1 MSFQPL
7 GLIEPILQALQ
18 QQGYTH
24 PTPIQE
30 KAIPAI
36 LQQRD
41 LLGCAQT
48 GTGKTAAFVLPVL
61 QLMQVEPPVAAK
73 RPPIRTLILTPT
85 RELALQIGENIAAY
99 GANLPLKHLVIFG
112 GVGQN
117 PQVEAL
123 RRGIDIL
130 VATPGRLLDLM
141 QQGFVHLSDVR
152 YFILDEADRML
163 DMGFIHDV
171 RKVIAKLPAKRQTLF
186 FSATMPPEIQSLSAD
201 LLTDPVKVEVT
212 PVSSTAEMIQQHVY
226 HTNRNSKKDLLIH
239 LLQDANIKSVLVFT
253 QMKYAANRLCEQ
265 LSKSGIRAEAIH
277 GNKSQSARVQA
288 LENFKNR
295 RTRVLVAT
303 DIAARGIDIDELS
316 HVVNYDL
323 PNIPETY
330 VHRIGRTGRA
340 GASGV
345 AISLCEP
352 SEKPFLRD
360 IEKLIR
366 QHVPVISEHPY
377 PVDPNAPVEVAAA
390 LQRMPHGRQQ
400 RPARNQ
406 QPRTS
411 VNNGP
416 RTEARGPKSNER
428 PQQRSNTP
436 RNQGQQA
443 EVRSPQSG
451 GNQRESQN
459 QPSRP
464 NGPRPNTPS
473 RKQNR
478 VMDMPKPNPVKQQPS
493 TDPSRA
499 GNPNAPWNSQKYDD
513 QVDRW

>member
-1 MSFQPL
+1 
-7 GLIEPILQALQ
+7 
-18 QQGYTH
+18 
-24 PTPIQE
+24 
-30 KAIPAI
+30 
-36 LQQRD
+36 
-41 LLGCAQT
+41 
-48 GTGKTAAFVLPVL
+48 
-61 QLMQVEPPVAAK
+61 
-73 RPPIRTLILTPT
+73 
-85 RELALQIGENIAAY
+85 
-99 GANLPLKHLVIFG
+99 
-112 GVGQN
+112 
-117 PQVEAL
+117 
-123 RRGIDIL
+123 
-130 VATPGRLLDLM
+130 
-141 QQGFVHLSDVR
+141 
-152 YFILDEADRML
+152 LDEADRML

-186 FSATMPPEIQSLSAD
+186 FSATMPPEIQKLSAD

-226 HTNRNSKKDLLIH
+226 HTNRGQKKDLLIH
-239 LLQDANIKSVLVFT
+239 LLQDTNIKSVLVFT

-288 LENFKNR
+288 LENFKSR

-366 QHVPVISEHPY
+366 QHVPVVSEHPY

-400 RPARNQ
+400 QRPARNQ
-406 QPRTS
+406 Q
-411 VNNGP
+411 
-416 RTEARGPKSNER
+416 R
-428 PQQRSNTP
+428 PQQ
-436 RNQGQQA
+436 
-443 EVRSPQSG
+443 
-451 GNQRESQN
+451 
-459 QPSRP
+459 
-464 NGPRPNTPS
+464 GPRPEGRRAQEAAPQRQQSTNPS
-473 RKQNR
+473 RENRPQPVRGQQSQPPQDRRPQPSAPRAASGTSPAGAIPRRKQNR
-478 VMDMPKPNPVKQQPS
+478 TMDMPKPNPIRQQ
-493 TDPSRA
+493 
-499 GNPNAPWNSQKYDD
+499 APAEKSK
-513 QVDRW
+513 

>member
-7 GLIEPILQALQ
+7 GLIDPILQALQ

-24 PTPIQE
+24 PTPIQG

-36 LQQRD
+36 LQKRD

-61 QLMQVEPPVAAK
+61 QLMHVAPPSTAK

-85 RELALQIGENIAAY
+85 RELAIQIGENIAAY

-112 GVGQN
+112 GVGQQ
-117 PQVEAL
+117 PQVDGL

-141 QQGFVHLSDVR
+141 QQGFVHLNDIEF
-152 YFILDEADRML
+152 FILDEADRML

-186 FSATMPPEIQSLSAD
+186 FSATMPPEIQALSAD

-212 PVSSTAEMIQQHVY
+212 PVSSTAEIIQQYVY

-239 LLQDANIKSVLVFT
+239 LLEDAEIKSVLVFT
-253 QMKYAANRLCEQ
+253 QMKHAANRLCEQ
-265 LSKSGIRAEAIH
+265 LNKSGVRAEAIH
-277 GNKSQSARVQA
+277 GNKSQTARVQA

-316 HVVNYDL
+316 HVVNFDL

-352 SEKPFLRD
+352 AEKPFLRD

-366 QHVPVISEHPY
+366 KHVPVVNEHPY

-390 LQRMPHGRQQ
+390 LQRVPHGGRQQRPPREQQ

-406 QPRTS
+406 TQRQSNSPAGVQAQPE
-411 VNNGP
+411 P
-416 RTEARGPKSNER
+416 RRAHSGSQR
-428 PQQRSNTP
+428 PQQRNP
-436 RNQGQQA
+436 A
-443 EVRSPQSG
+443 
-451 GNQRESQN
+451 
-459 QPSRP
+459 
-464 NGPRPNTPS
+464 GPRPQAQAQRPASGPNQSNSTPR

-478 VMDMPKPNPVKQQPS
+478 EMDMPKPNPVKPQTQQKQPAA
-493 TDPSRA
+493 D
-499 GNPNAPWNSQKYDD
+499 NPNAPWNNRKFDD